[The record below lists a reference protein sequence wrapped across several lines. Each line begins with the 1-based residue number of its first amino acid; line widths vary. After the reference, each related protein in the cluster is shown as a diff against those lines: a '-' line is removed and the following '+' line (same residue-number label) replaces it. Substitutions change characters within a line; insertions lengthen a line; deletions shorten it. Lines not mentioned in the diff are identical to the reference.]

1 MGRHNS
7 SFFLSYLERT
17 TFPFGFLTKSPTPFI
32 AMGWFWSDSNPSNRA
47 QRATERHGV
56 LSPPHPTP
64 AAGAIPPPAC
74 PMHKSDTGSS
84 PFPPQIPVSAPS
96 SCPVKS
102 PSQTEKFSKPPQSP
116 PAPSR
121 SIASNS
127 TLSKLNPLNYM
138 PSLSNTREHDTQSR
152 DLPLEREISTIPR
165 GDADSNWEYPS
176 PQQMYNAML
185 RKGYTDT
192 PVDAVESM
200 VAVHNFLNEGAWNEI
215 VEWESIFSRG
225 LGEGWTM
232 CAKGEQ
238 GMAMERAKRE
248 YMKQRRRALGR
259 TEPEEEEI
267 QPKLLRFMGR
277 PNEPTPKARILT
289 MLGKFFPES
298 YGSEP
303 PFDRHDWYVARSTPS
318 GTKEVRYVIDYY
330 AGGVQESGEPVFY
343 LDIRPALDTPTAAI
357 ERAMRWSGDV
367 WHRASGA
374 EARNKQ

>member
-1 MGRHNS
+1 MAIGYRDASTHLNS
-7 SFFLSYLERT
+7 IIASIPDHSTALLST
-17 TFPFGFLTKSPTPFI
+17 NLT
-32 AMGWFWSDSNPSNRA
+32 MGWFWSDSNPSNRA
-47 QRATERHGV
+47 QRATERHGA
-56 LSPPHPTP
+56 LSAPHPMRSAGATP
-64 AAGAIPPPAC
+64 APAC
-74 PMHKSDTGSS
+74 PMHKSDATSM
-84 PFPPQIPVSAPS
+84 PFPPQMSDSSPS

-102 PSQTEKFSKPPQSP
+102 PAQPARYPTEPETSPGPP
-116 PAPSR
+116 R
-121 SIASNS
+121 SFTSNS

-138 PSLSNTREHDTQSR
+138 PSLSNTREHNTQTT

-215 VEWESIFSRG
+215 VEWEGIFGNG
-225 LGEGWTM
+225 LAEGWTM

-238 GMAMERAKRE
+238 GMAMERARRE
-248 YMKQRRRALGR
+248 YMKQRRRELGS
-259 TEPEEEEI
+259 TAPEDQDT

-277 PNEPTPKARILT
+277 PKEPTPKARILT
-289 MLGKFFPES
+289 LLGKIFPES

-303 PFDRHDWYVARSTPS
+303 PFDRHDWYVARTTPS

-330 AGGVQESGEPVFY
+330 AAGVQETGEPVFY
-343 LDIRPALDTPTAAI
+343 LDIRPALDTPSAAI
-357 ERAMRWSGDV
+357 ERAMRWGGDV
-367 WHRASGA
+367 WHRASGVD
-374 EARNKQ
+374 ARNKQ

>member
-1 MGRHNS
+1 
-7 SFFLSYLERT
+7 
-17 TFPFGFLTKSPTPFI
+17 
-32 AMGWFWSDSNPSNRA
+32 
-47 QRATERHGV
+47 
-56 LSPPHPTP
+56 
-64 AAGAIPPPAC
+64 
-74 PMHKSDTGSS
+74 
-84 PFPPQIPVSAPS
+84 
-96 SCPVKS
+96 
-102 PSQTEKFSKPPQSP
+102 
-116 PAPSR
+116 
-121 SIASNS
+121 
-127 TLSKLNPLNYM
+127 M
-138 PSLSNTREHDTQSR
+138 PSLSNNREHDTQSI

-225 LGEGWTM
+225 LVEGWTM

-248 YMKQRRRALGR
+248 YLKQRRRALGS
-259 TEPEEEEI
+259 TEPEDQEI

-277 PNEPTPKARILT
+277 PTEPTPKARILT

-343 LDIRPALDTPTAAI
+343 LDIRPALDTPSAAI
-357 ERAMRWSGDV
+357 ERAMRWGGDV